1 MSRHLNERVFVLL
14 ALLLSA
20 VALYRSSLTLSF
32 SDVGSAHSPVF
43 FPQIIL
49 VLWMVLTVI
58 ALGQTLMQS
67 VKAQPI
73 DGVFRLIILVAA
85 SIAYTNLLTMY
96 GFFLTSAVFT
106 LICLP
111 VFGMRHP
118 AILTGYAIAVPGAL
132 VLLFNHVLGM
142 PLPTSPFTHYF

>member
-49 VLWMVLTVI
+49 VLWMGLTVI

-96 GFFLTSAVFT
+96 GFFLTSALFT

>member
-49 VLWMVLTVI
+49 VLWIGLTVI

-96 GFFLTSAVFT
+96 GFFLTSALFT